1 MYNIAI
7 DFGTSNTLIGVY
19 NLKTKEISVES
30 LSGISKKLGEYDV
43 VPSIIS
49 YEKRNK
55 FKIGA
60 NVELI
65 NTDPIRIFERF
76 KLYFTKYKA
85 RKIKIDD
92 FKIDHIEAAEDYL
105 SLIIDF
111 INTKFS
117 KEEINK
123 LIITAPV
130 DSFDVYRVFLSE
142 LL

>member
-19 NLKTKEISVES
+19 NLKNKKISVDS
-30 LSGISKKLGEYDV
+30 LSWISKKLGEYDV

-60 NVELI
+60 NVDLI

-76 KLYFTKYKA
+76 KLYFTK
-85 RKIKIDD
+85 
-92 FKIDHIEAAEDYL
+92 EG
-105 SLIIDF
+105 
-111 INTKFS
+111 KF
-117 KEEINK
+117 
-123 LIITAPV
+123 
-130 DSFDVYRVFLSE
+130 
-142 LL
+142 